1 MRSRW
6 WPKGPC
12 PADDR
17 RSKRE
22 VATVET
28 GTETQRLRLGA
39 ALRQEDRVLP
49 LELFFDLVFV
59 LAITQCTTLMSR
71 HTTWTGLGQGML
83 ILALLWWSWVGY
95 AWLTSVV
102 DPEEGGVRIALF
114 AAMAGF
120 LIAALCIPEAF
131 GNLGTQFAVAYG
143 SVRFAQIFL
152 LALAG
157 RDDPTFRRSVTGL
170 GIGTAIGVA
179 LLFAGSYFDPGLQA
193 AVWGVA
199 LALDMGEPYLFGSEG
214 WHLIPGH
221 FAERHGLI
229 VIIALGESIVA
240 IGLGA
245 GTHLTWGIAAAAVLG
260 IGVVAALWWT
270 YFDIVAL
277 VSARRLVR
285 APEGKVRNELA
296 RDSYSYIHFL
306 LVAGIILLALGL
318 KKGLGHPTDPL
329 DDVPAF
335 ALVGGV
341 GVYLLG
347 LVAFRYRHIRTLNRQ
362 RFAIAVLMFA
372 LYPLALELSALVMIA
387 LLNLLLWSMI
397 VYETRGY
404 GEARAEVRH
413 GDAAPGAEAF
423 GDGGS

>member
-1 MRSRW
+1 M
-6 WPKGPC
+6 
-12 PADDR
+12 
-17 RSKRE
+17 
-22 VATVET
+22 ET

-59 LAITQCTTLMSR
+59 LALTQCTTLMSQ
-71 HTTWTGLGQGML
+71 HATWEGLGQGML
-83 ILALLWWSWVGY
+83 ILALLWWSWVAY

-114 AAMAGF
+114 AAIAAF
-120 LIAALCIPEAF
+120 LIAAISVPDAF
-131 GNLGTQFAVAYG
+131 GSLATEFAVAYG
-143 SVRFAQIFL
+143 AVRFAQILL

-157 RDDPTFRRSVTGL
+157 RDDPSFRRSVTGL
-170 GIGTAIGVA
+170 GIGTTIGVA
-179 LLFAGSYFDPGLQA
+179 LLVFGSFLDPGPQA

-199 LALDMGEPYLFGSEG
+199 LILDMGEPYLFGSEG
-214 WHLIPGH
+214 WHLVPGH

-245 GTHLTWGIAAAAVLG
+245 GTHLTWGIAGAATLG

-285 APEGKVRNELA
+285 APEGRVRNELA

-318 KKGLGHPTDPL
+318 KKAIGHPTDAL

-341 GVYLLG
+341 AVYLLG
-347 LVAFRYRHIRTLNRQ
+347 LVAFRYRHIQTINPQ
-362 RFAIAVLMFA
+362 RFGMALLLLA
-372 LYPLALELSALVMIA
+372 LYPVALELSALVMLA
-387 LLNLLLWSMI
+387 LLNVLLWSMI
-397 VYETRGY
+397 AYETRGY
-404 GEARAEVRH
+404 GEGRAEVRH
-413 GDAAPGAEAF
+413 GDAAPGT
-423 GDGGS
+423 

>member
-1 MRSRW
+1 MS
-6 WPKGPC
+6 
-12 PADDR
+12 
-17 RSKRE
+17 
-22 VATVET
+22 TLET
-28 GTETQRLRLGA
+28 GSESRTLRLGA
-39 ALRQEDRVLP
+39 SLRQEDRVLP

-59 LAITQCTTLMSR
+59 LAITQCTTLMSH
-71 HTTWTGLGQGML
+71 HTTWEGLGQGML
-83 ILALLWWSWVGY
+83 VLALLWWSWTAY

-120 LIAALCIPEAF
+120 LIAGICVPDAF
-131 GNLGTQFAVAYG
+131 GDLGTEFAIAYG
-143 SVRFAQIFL
+143 GVRFAQIFL
-152 LALAG
+152 LAIAG
-157 RDDPTFRRSVTGL
+157 RDDPSFRRSVTGL
-170 GIGTAIGVA
+170 GIGTAVGVA
-179 LLFAGSYFDPGLQA
+179 LLIAGSFLDPGLRA

-199 LALDMGEPYLFGSEG
+199 LILDMGEPYVFGSEG
-214 WHLIPGH
+214 WHLVPGH

-245 GTHLTWGIAAAAVLG
+245 GSHLTWGIAAAAALG

-277 VSARRLVR
+277 VSARRLIR

-306 LVAGIILLALGL
+306 LVAGVILLALGL
-318 KKGLGHPTDPL
+318 KKGIGHPTEAL

-341 GVYLLG
+341 AIYLLG
-347 LVAFRYRHIRTLNRQ
+347 LVAFRYRHIHTVNWQ
-362 RFAIAVLMFA
+362 RFGIAMLLFA
-372 LYPLALELSALVMIA
+372 LFPVATALSALVMLVA
-387 LLNLLLWSMI
+387 LNLLLWTMI

-404 GEARAEVRH
+404 GEGRDEVRH
-413 GDAAPGAEAF
+413 GDAVPEVTA
-423 GDGGS
+423 

>member
-1 MRSRW
+1 
-6 WPKGPC
+6 
-12 PADDR
+12 
-17 RSKRE
+17 
-22 VATVET
+22 
-28 GTETQRLRLGA
+28 
-39 ALRQEDRVLP
+39 
-49 LELFFDLVFV
+49 
-59 LAITQCTTLMSR
+59 MSR
-71 HTTWTGLGQGML
+71 HPTWTGLGEGML
-83 ILALLWWSWVGY
+83 ILALLWWSWVAY
-95 AWLTSVV
+95 AWLTSVI

-120 LIAALCIPEAF
+120 LIAAIAVPEAF
-131 GNLGTQFAVAYG
+131 GSLATEFAVAYG
-143 SVRFAQIFL
+143 AVRLAQI
-152 LALAG
+152 ALMLIAG
-157 RDDPTFRRSVTGL
+157 RDDPSFRRSVAGL
-170 GIGTAIGVA
+170 AVGTAIGIA
-179 LLFAGSYFDPGLQA
+179 LLITGSFLDPGAQA
-193 AVWGVA
+193 AVWGLA
-199 LALDMGEPYLFGSEG
+199 LVLDMGEPYLFGAEG
-214 WHLIPGH
+214 WHLVPGH

-245 GTHLTWGIAAAAVLG
+245 GSHLTWGIAAAATLG
-260 IGVVAALWWT
+260 IGVVAAMWWA

-277 VSARRLVR
+277 VSARRLMR

-306 LVAGIILLALGL
+306 MVAGIILLALGL
-318 KKGLGHPTDPL
+318 KKGLGHPTDVL

-362 RFAIAVLMFA
+362 RFAMAVLMFA

>member
-1 MRSRW
+1 MPPMAS
-6 WPKGPC
+6 
-12 PADDR
+12 DQ
-17 RSKRE
+17 
-22 VATVET
+22 
-28 GTETQRLRLGA
+28 TQRLRLGA

-59 LAITQCTTLMSR
+59 LAITQCTTLMS
-71 HTTWTGLGQGML
+71 HNTTWGGLGEGML
-83 ILALLWWSWVGY
+83 VLALLWWSWTAY

-102 DPEEGGVRIALF
+102 DPEEGGVRLALF

-120 LIAALCIPEAF
+120 LIAAICVPEAF
-131 GNLGTQFAVAYG
+131 GSLGTQFAVAYG
-143 SVRFAQIFL
+143 AVRVAQIFL
-152 LALAG
+152 LALAA
-157 RDDPTFRRSVTGL
+157 RDDPSFRRSVTGL
-170 GIGTAIGVA
+170 GIGTAIGIS
-179 LLFAGSYFDPGLQA
+179 LLVVGSFLDPGAQA
-193 AVWGVA
+193 AVWGLA
-199 LALDMGEPYLFGSEG
+199 LLLDMGEPYLFGSEG
-214 WHLIPGH
+214 WHLVPGH

-245 GTHLTWGIAAAAVLG
+245 GSHLTWGITAAAALG
-260 IGVVAALWWT
+260 IGVVAALWWV

-318 KKGLGHPTDPL
+318 KKSLGHPTDAL

-341 GVYLLG
+341 AVYLLG
-347 LVAFRYRHIRTLNRQ
+347 LVCFRYRHVRSINRH
-362 RFAIAVLMFA
+362 RLGMALLLFA
-372 LYPLALELSALVMIA
+372 LYPVALELSALAMIA
-387 LLNLLLWSMI
+387 VINVVLWSMI

-404 GEARAEVRH
+404 GEDRAEVRH
-413 GDAAPGAEAF
+413 GDAAPEAQYT
-423 GDGGS
+423 G

>member
-1 MRSRW
+1 M
-6 WPKGPC
+6 
-12 PADDR
+12 
-17 RSKRE
+17 
-22 VATVET
+22 ET
-28 GTETQRLRLGA
+28 GTETHRLRLGA

-59 LAITQCTTLMSR
+59 LALTQCTTLMSQ
-71 HTTWTGLGQGML
+71 HATWEGLGQGML
-83 ILALLWWSWVGY
+83 ILALLWWSWVAY

-114 AAMAGF
+114 AAMAAF
-120 LIAALCIPEAF
+120 LIAAISVPDAF
-131 GNLGTQFAVAYG
+131 GSLATEFAVAYG
-143 SVRFAQIFL
+143 AVRFAQILL

-157 RDDPTFRRSVTGL
+157 RDDPSFRRSVTGL
-170 GIGTAIGVA
+170 GIGTTIGVA
-179 LLFAGSYFDPGLQA
+179 LLVFGSFLDPGPQA

-199 LALDMGEPYLFGSEG
+199 LILDMGEPYLFGSEG
-214 WHLIPGH
+214 WHLVPGH

-229 VIIALGESIVA
+229 VIIALGESVVA

-245 GTHLTWGIAAAAVLG
+245 GTHLTWGIAAAATLG

-285 APEGKVRNELA
+285 APEGRVRNELA

-306 LVAGIILLALGL
+306 LVAGVILLALGL
-318 KKGLGHPTDPL
+318 KKGIGHPTEAL

-341 GVYLLG
+341 AIYLLG
-347 LVAFRYRHIRTLNRQ
+347 LVAFRYRHIHTVNWQ
-362 RFAIAVLMFA
+362 RFGLAMLLFA
-372 LYPLALELSALVMIA
+372 LFPVATALSALVMLVA
-387 LLNLLLWSMI
+387 LNLLLWTMI
-397 VYETRGY
+397 AYETRGY
-404 GEARAEVRH
+404 GEGRDEVRH
-413 GDAAPGAEAF
+413 GDAVPEVTT
-423 GDGGS
+423 